1 MSGVG
6 SSVSIAAR
14 FNGPQRSGNGGYA
27 AGVLAAIVGEP
38 AEVSLRSPV
47 PLDTE
52 LEVVDGDDGSV
63 RMLDGE
69 TLVCEGRPVEELG
82 LDVPDPVSVG
92 EARTAAGRYR
102 GLLDGEFC
110 RCFVCGRAR
119 EDSFGVFAG
128 EVDGRGLVASA
139 WTPPAWA
146 EGEDGR
152 VRPELVWA
160 VLDCPTYFAS
170 HMEGELSAA
179 MLARMTAEVVAP
191 VAAGVEH
198 VVIGWPIEIDGRK
211 HHAGSALFSTAGEL
225 LASARAL
232 MIEPRGT

>member
-6 SSVSIAAR
+6 STVSIAAR

-27 AGVLAAIVGEP
+27 AGALAAFVGEP

-52 LEVVDGDDGSV
+52 LQVVSEEDGSM

-69 TLVCEGRPVEELG
+69 TLVCEGRAAEALD
-82 LDVPDPVSVG
+82 LDVPEPVSVD
-92 EARTAAGRYR
+92 EAREAMSRYR
-102 GLLDGEFC
+102 GLIDGEFC

-119 EDSFGVFAG
+119 ADSFEVFAG
-128 EVDGRGLVASA
+128 RVDGRELVAST

-146 EGEDGR
+146 EADEGR
-152 VRPELVWA
+152 VRTELIWA

-191 VAAGVEH
+191 VATGVEH

-211 HHAGSALFSTAGEL
+211 HHAGSALFSADGKL

-232 MIEPRGT
+232 MIEPRQS

>member
-6 SSVSIAAR
+6 STVSIAAR

-52 LEVVDGDDGSV
+52 LRVADREDGSV
-63 RMLDGE
+63 RMLAGE
-69 TLVCEGRPVEELG
+69 TLVCEGRPVGELG
-82 LDVPDPVSVG
+82 LDVPEPVSID
-92 EARTAAGRYR
+92 EARAASGRYR
-102 GLLDGEFC
+102 GLSDGEFC

-119 EDSFGVFAG
+119 EDSFRVFAG
-128 EVDGRGLVASA
+128 KVDGRELVAST
-139 WTPPAWA
+139 WTPPGWA

-170 HMEGELSAA
+170 HIEGELSMA

-198 VVIGWPIEIDGRK
+198 VVIGWPIELDGRK
-211 HHAGSALFSTAGEL
+211 HHAGSAVFSADGEL

-232 MIEPRGT
+232 MIEPRKT

>member
-1 MSGVG
+1 MLVVAG
-6 SSVSIAAR
+6 SLTVPTS

-27 AGVLAAIVGEP
+27 AGALAAFIGEP

-52 LEVVDGDDGSV
+52 LRVVGEEDGSM
-63 RMLDGE
+63 RMFDGE
-69 TLVCEGRPVEELG
+69 TLICEGRAAEALD
-82 LDVPDPVSVG
+82 LDVPEPVSVD
-92 EARTAAGRYR
+92 EARQAMSRYR
-102 GLLDGEFC
+102 GLTDGEFC

-128 EVDGRGLVASA
+128 EVDGRGLVAST

-146 EGEDGR
+146 QGDDGH
-152 VRPELVWA
+152 VRPELIWA

-211 HHAGSALFSTAGEL
+211 HHAGSALFSAGGEL
-225 LASARAL
+225 LAAARAL
-232 MIEPRGT
+232 MIEPRHG

>member
-1 MSGVG
+1 MPDSLTVP
-6 SSVSIAAR
+6 AT

-27 AGVLAAIVGEP
+27 AGALAAFIGEP

-52 LEVVDGDDGSV
+52 LQVVAEADGSV

-69 TLVCEGRPVEELG
+69 TLVCEGRAVSELG
-82 LDVPDPVSVG
+82 IEVPEPVSVD
-92 EARTAAGRYR
+92 EARAATGRYR
-102 GLLDGEFC
+102 GLSDGEFC

-119 EDSFGVFAG
+119 DDSFGVFAG
-128 EVDGRGLVASA
+128 EVDGRGLVAST

-152 VRPELVWA
+152 VRSELIWA

-191 VAAGVEH
+191 VATGAEH

-211 HHAGSALFSTAGEL
+211 HHAGSAVFSAGGEL
-225 LASARAL
+225 LAAARAL
-232 MIEPRGT
+232 MIEPRPG

>member
-1 MSGVG
+1 VPDSLTVP
-6 SSVSIAAR
+6 AT

-27 AGVLAAIVGEP
+27 AGALAAFIGEP

-52 LEVVDGDDGSV
+52 LQVVAEADGSV

-69 TLVCEGRPVEELG
+69 TLVCEGRAVSELG
-82 LDVPDPVSVG
+82 IEVPEPVSVD
-92 EARTAAGRYR
+92 EARAATGRYR
-102 GLLDGEFC
+102 GLSDGEFC

-119 EDSFGVFAG
+119 DDSFGVFAG
-128 EVDGRGLVASA
+128 EVDGRGLVAST

-152 VRPELVWA
+152 VRSELIWA

-191 VAAGVEH
+191 VATGAEH

-211 HHAGSALFSTAGEL
+211 HHAGSAVFSAGGEL
-225 LASARAL
+225 LAAARAL
-232 MIEPRGT
+232 MIEPRPG

>member
-6 SSVSIAAR
+6 SSLSIAAR
-14 FNGPQRSGNGGYA
+14 FNGPLRSGNGGYA
-27 AGVLAAIVGEP
+27 AGALAAFVGEP

-52 LEVVDGDDGSV
+52 LEVVDREDGSV
-63 RMLDGE
+63 RMLAGE
-69 TLVCEGRPVEELG
+69 TLVCEGRPVGELG
-82 LDVPDPVSVG
+82 LDVPEPVSVE
-92 EARTAAGRYR
+92 EARAASGRYR
-102 GLLDGEFC
+102 GLSDGEFC

-128 EVDGRGLVASA
+128 EVDGRGLVAST
-139 WTPPAWA
+139 WTPPGWA
-146 EGEDGR
+146 EGEDGH

-160 VLDCPTYFAS
+160 VLDCPTFFAS
-170 HMEGELSAA
+170 HMERELSAA

-211 HHAGSALFSTAGEL
+211 HHAGSALFSAGGEL
-225 LASARAL
+225 LASARVL
-232 MIEPRGT
+232 MIEPRQG

>member
-6 SSVSIAAR
+6 PSVSTAAR

-27 AGVLAAIVGEP
+27 AGALAAFVGEP
-38 AEVSLRSPV
+38 AEVTLRSPV

-52 LEVVDGDDGSV
+52 LQVIDQEDGSV

-69 TLVCEGRPVEELG
+69 TLVCEGHAVSELG
-82 LDVPDPVSVG
+82 IEVPEPVSVD
-92 EARTAAGRYR
+92 EARTASGRYR
-102 GLLDGEFC
+102 GLSDGEFC

-119 EDSFGVFAG
+119 DDSFEVFAG
-128 EVDGRGLVASA
+128 EVEGRELVAST

-146 EGEDGR
+146 EGEDGH

-160 VLDCPTYFAS
+160 VLDCPTFFAS
-170 HMEGELSAA
+170 HLGRELSAA
-179 MLARMTAEVVAP
+179 MLARMTAAVAAP

-211 HHAGSALFSTAGEL
+211 HHAGSAVFSAGGEL
-225 LASARAL
+225 LAAARAL
-232 MIEPRGT
+232 MIEPRQG

>member
-6 SSVSIAAR
+6 SSLSIAAR
-14 FNGPQRSGNGGYA
+14 FNGPQWSGNGGYA
-27 AGVLAAIVGEP
+27 AGTLAAFVGEP

-52 LEVVDGDDGSV
+52 LEVVDREDGSV

-69 TLVCEGRPVEELG
+69 TLVCEGRPVDELG
-82 LDVPDPVSVG
+82 LDVPEPVSVD
-92 EARTAAGRYR
+92 EARAASGRYR
-102 GLLDGEFC
+102 GLSDGEFC

-119 EDSFGVFAG
+119 EDSFGVFTG
-128 EVDGRGLVASA
+128 EVDGRELVAST

-146 EGEDGR
+146 EDEGGH
-152 VRPELVWA
+152 VRPELIWA

-179 MLARMTAEVVAP
+179 MLARMTAEVAGP

-198 VVIGWPIEIDGRK
+198 VVIAWPIDVDGRK
-211 HHAGSALFSTAGEL
+211 RHAGSAVFSADGEL
-225 LASARAL
+225 LAAARAL
-232 MIEPRGT
+232 MIEPRQG

>member
-27 AGVLAAIVGEP
+27 AGALAAFIGEP

-52 LEVVDGDDGSV
+52 LRVVTEEDGSM

-69 TLVCEGRPVEELG
+69 TLVCEGRAAEALD
-82 LDVPDPVSVG
+82 LDVPEPVSID
-92 EARTAAGRYR
+92 EAREAMSRYR
-102 GLLDGEFC
+102 GLIDGEFC

-119 EDSFGVFAG
+119 DDSFGVFAG
-128 EVDGRGLVASA
+128 RVEGRKLVAST
-139 WTPPAWA
+139 WKPPAWA
-146 EGEDGR
+146 EGDDGR
-152 VRPELVWA
+152 VRAELIWA

-211 HHAGSALFSTAGEL
+211 HHAGSALFSAGGEL

-232 MIEPRGT
+232 MIEPR